1 MSDQDLET
9 TFERVPKS
17 KHHFLR
23 GVVVAAA
30 FAVPVVAT
38 SACHL
43 PPGCVPGVPCQS
55 PP

>member
-1 MSDQDLET
+1 MSEQDLET

-30 FAVPVVAT
+30 FAVPVVT
-38 SACHL
+38 SAGCHN
-43 PPGCVPGVPCQS
+43 GCLPGVPCQVPQ